1 MPIDAT
7 SKLQP
12 GVRLTIT
19 NTRILRLAFGTALS
33 LWISQAVGWSISYIA
48 PVITLLL
55 LAMPLPRPKAKFFA
69 VVVLALVI
77 SVYGS
82 FIFLPVLLHQTAV
95 GFLLLTL
102 ALFHSFYFSARGGAA
117 VVGTLVTVGLA
128 VTVAVGSVSVDALL
142 AVAGGLT
149 LGTIVGAAIAFLS
162 HLLIADP
169 VESLAEASANKKK
182 DKPATIPLA
191 VARRN
196 AMRSLA
202 IVLPITLWFL
212 VSVSSASNMAVM
224 IKVAAMGQE
233 AANQKAGN
241 AAKSLI
247 LSTLFGGVAAVI
259 GWHVLSIWPSLTMYT
274 LLIALAGLVFG
285 LRIFAGRGLQA
296 DGDTWSYGFLTM
308 IVVLAPA
315 VLDGDFGS
323 SADARFY
330 DRLLMFVWATLYGV
344 GAIYVFEAFWPRQ
357 HSGRPGN
364 LEEAREKA
372 VRHDSNQAKL

>member
-1 MPIDAT
+1 MPTDVT
-7 SKLQP
+7 TLTKP
-12 GVRLTIT
+12 GSRLTIT
-19 NTRILRLAFGTALS
+19 HARILRLAFGTALS
-33 LWISQAVGWSISYIA
+33 LWISQAVGWSISYLA
-48 PVITLLL
+48 PVITMFL
-55 LAMPLPRPKAKFFA
+55 LAMPLPRPQPKFFA
-69 VVVLALVI
+69 VVVLALVV

-82 FIFLPVLLHQTAV
+82 FIFLPLLLHQTAV

-117 VVGTLVTVGLA
+117 VVGTLVTIGLA
-128 VTVAVGSVSVDALL
+128 LTVAVGSVSVDALL

-149 LGTIVGAAIAFLS
+149 VGAIVGALVAFLS

-169 VESLAEASANKKK
+169 VETPTEKQAAAEAN
-182 DKPATIPLA
+182 KPAPIPLA

-196 AMRSLA
+196 AMRSLS

-212 VSVSSASNMAVM
+212 VSAASASNMAVM

-233 AANQKAGN
+233 AANQKAGD

-247 LSTLFGGVAAVI
+247 MSTLIGGAAAVI
-259 GWHVLSIWPSLTMYT
+259 GWNVLSIWPSLGLYT

-285 LRIFAGRGLQA
+285 PRIFSGRGLQA
-296 DGDTWSYGFLTM
+296 DGATWSYAFLTM

-344 GAIYVFEAFWPRQ
+344 GAIYVFEAFWPQKRSQ
-357 HSGRPGN
+357 R
-364 LEEAREKA
+364 
-372 VRHDSNQAKL
+372 

>member
-7 SKLQP
+7 SKSRP
-12 GVRLTIT
+12 GSRLTIT
-19 NTRILRLAFGTALS
+19 HTRILRLAFGTALS
-33 LWISQAVGWSISYIA
+33 LWISQAIGWSISYIA

-69 VVVLALVI
+69 VVVLALVF

-142 AVAGGLT
+142 AVASGLT
-149 LGTIVGAAIAFLS
+149 LGTIVGAFIAFLS

-169 VESLAEASANKKK
+169 VESLPEAASKQAK
-182 DKPATIPLA
+182 DKPAPIPLA
-191 VARRN
+191 LARRN

-233 AANQKAGN
+233 AANQKAGD

-274 LLIALAGLVFG
+274 LLIALAGLLFG
-285 LRIFAGRGLQA
+285 SRIFAGRGLQA

-357 HSGRPGN
+357 AAGR
-364 LEEAREKA
+364 AI
-372 VRHDSNQAKL
+372 SNS

>member
-1 MPIDAT
+1 MPTDVT
-7 SKLQP
+7 TLTKP
-12 GVRLTIT
+12 GSRLTLT
-19 NTRILRLAFGTALS
+19 HARILRLAFGTALS
-33 LWISQAVGWSISYIA
+33 LWISQAVGWSISYLA
-48 PVITLLL
+48 PVITMFL
-55 LAMPLPRPKAKFFA
+55 LAMPLPRPQPKFFA
-69 VVVLALVI
+69 VVVLALVV

-82 FIFLPVLLHQTAV
+82 FIFLPLLLHQTAV

-117 VVGTLVTVGLA
+117 VVGTLVTIGLA
-128 VTVAVGSVSVDALL
+128 LTVAVGSVSVDALL

-149 LGTIVGAAIAFLS
+149 VGAIVGALVAFLS

-169 VESLAEASANKKK
+169 VETPTEKQAAAEAN
-182 DKPATIPLA
+182 KPAPIPLA

-196 AMRSLA
+196 AMRSLS

-212 VSVSSASNMAVM
+212 VSAASASNMAVM

-233 AANQKAGN
+233 AANQKAGD

-247 LSTLFGGVAAVI
+247 MSTVIGGAAAVI
-259 GWHVLSIWPSLTMYT
+259 GWNVLSIWPSLSLYT

-285 LRIFAGRGLQA
+285 PRIFSGRGLQA
-296 DGDTWSYGFLTM
+296 DGATWSYGFLTM

-344 GAIYVFEAFWPRQ
+344 GAIYVFEAFWPLKRSQ
-357 HSGRPGN
+357 
-364 LEEAREKA
+364 
-372 VRHDSNQAKL
+372 Q

>member
-7 SKLQP
+7 SSTMP
-12 GVRLTIT
+12 GSRLTIT

-33 LWISQAVGWSISYIA
+33 LWISQAVGWDISYLA
-48 PVITLLL
+48 PVITMFL
-55 LAMPLPRPKAKFFA
+55 LAMPVPRPKAKFFA
-69 VVVLALVI
+69 VVVLALVV

-95 GFLLLTL
+95 GFLLLAL

-128 VTVAVGSVSVDALL
+128 VTVGVGSVSVDALL
-142 AVAGGLT
+142 SVASGLT
-149 LGTIVGAAIAFLS
+149 LGAVVGAFIAFLS
-162 HLLIADP
+162 HLLIPDP
-169 VESLAEASANKKK
+169 VENLAAAADNQKQ
-182 DKPATIPLA
+182 DKPAAIPLA
-191 VARRN
+191 VARHN

-233 AANQKAGN
+233 AASQKAGA

-247 LSTLFGGVAAVI
+247 LSTLFGGIGAVI

-274 LLIALAGLVFG
+274 LLIALAGLIFG
-285 LRIFAGRGLQA
+285 LRVFSGRGLHA

-330 DRLLMFVWATLYGV
+330 DRLMMFVWATLYGV
-344 GAIYVFEAFWPRQ
+344 GAIYIFEAFWPRQ
-357 HSGRPGN
+357 SSER
-364 LEEAREKA
+364 AI
-372 VRHDSNQAKL
+372 SNS